1 MKMMKKIG
9 ALVLM
14 LVILV
19 TSGNGVAH
27 AATMVG
33 DIVTSPILLEQKQTK
48 NTKFSAG
55 SNIKYFRVSVK
66 EAGVLT
72 MSYTSA
78 SLKKPVTITLNYDD
92 NAKYYD
98 TKTIKY
104 NKSKKQTKGSMTT
117 SCVLL
122 PGTYNITVKTAESL
136 AKSAKFT
143 FATTFKASK
152 LSDIEP
158 NNNEDQAQAI
168 KLGTS
173 KKATSYKMYLS
184 GMDYGADMIDYMKFS
199 LKKDQKVKIQASSTN
214 AATVRVLIKQKTA
227 NGYEV
232 VNKSEN
238 DQYFEKNGSKYEFTY
253 TEELKKGDYVIMF
266 WMQEGQ
272 NQQFVYSVKGV
283 V

>member
-72 MSYTSA
+72 MSYTST

-168 KLGTS
+168 KLETS